1 MVFNLIRQTCNGFT
15 YQVVWKGNLA
25 ASTPVTWQSTLIFI
39 MRVDEVIRHTAEGKT
54 RGMRAVLKSASNWL
68 VKRNMS

>member
-1 MVFNLIRQTCNGFT
+1 
-15 YQVVWKGNLA
+15 VWKGNLA